1 MNTKV
6 RASIVVIVV
15 AVASVGFAWARLP
28 DGLLDN
34 DREAIIRVA
43 HDYIDGFYE
52 ANGERMNRALHPNL
66 AKRDVT
72 RDSDTGKD
80 MVRNMTAQQL
90 VEVTES
96 GYGARVAEQEGRQS
110 DVTILDV
117 FENVAS
123 VKIVAITWIDYL
135 HVGKV
140 DGEWKIINVLWEWK
154 PDQ

>member
-72 RDSDTGKD
+72 RDSETGKD